1 MEVLALQ
8 PKKPNTQPVSL
19 VKPSELPSAA
29 NFFLEQGP
37 NQRVGR
43 LSEVM
48 NSTDGRDY
56 INK

>member
-37 NQRVGR
+37 NQRVRELRIEDIMDSMGEK
-43 LSEVM
+43 S
-48 NSTDGRDY
+48 
-56 INK
+56 